1 VPLDDELVLVVAVGA
16 AVARMLVVP
25 LVVDALVGVEPL
37 VLLFVVVTAAVV
49 IVSLVPENEAA
60 ARAPKAATAATL
72 ATVDPIVRRRRRA
85 TARSRSAGLRRDAFM
100 PTACAGLSF
109 GFVTVAPAPLDVPSV
124 IQPSDG
130 GHGRDIGHGHGA
142 PRRPATRSA
151 TTRRS
156 TPG

>member
-72 ATVDPIVRRRRRA
+72 AIVDPIVRRRRRA

-100 PTACAGLSF
+100 LTQSAPGFLS
-109 GFVTVAPAPLDVPSV
+109 AS
-124 IQPSDG
+124 
-130 GHGRDIGHGHGA
+130 
-142 PRRPATRSA
+142 
-151 TTRRS
+151 
-156 TPG
+156 